1 MDSQTVLKYFVALK
15 NCMKD
20 IIVKKKMPKVYS
32 KLVNTRDHTRGE
44 WDSVGCRLARGQTF
58 SFYPTVEI

>member
-32 KLVNTRDHTRGE
+32 KLVNTRE
-44 WDSVGCRLARGQTF
+44 DSVGCRLARGQTF